1 MGAQMPY
8 QPNFQ
13 RRKRPYVSPF
23 YFNFRDECWP
33 VAFGVARVSGPEGE
47 MQAGPG
53 DMAFGLR
60 GEFHNFEAVTMVK
73 VVWSGDPIPGQKSK
87 GDMFL

>member
-1 MGAQMPY
+1 
-8 QPNFQ
+8 
-13 RRKRPYVSPF
+13 
-23 YFNFRDECWP
+23 
-33 VAFGVARVSGPEGE
+33 
-47 MQAGPG
+47 
-53 DMAFGLR
+53 MAFGLR